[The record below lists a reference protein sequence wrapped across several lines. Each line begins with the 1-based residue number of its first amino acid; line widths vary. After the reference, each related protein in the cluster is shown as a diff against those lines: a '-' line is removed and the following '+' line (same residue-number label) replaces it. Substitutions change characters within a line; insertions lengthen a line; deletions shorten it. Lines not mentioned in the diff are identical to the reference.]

1 MDNRKM
7 KKLNRKEL
15 DQIAGGCRRR
25 GADRGLRC
33 RHEHKIRTGNEKEER
48 FFRYWSRHKY
58 EYYCPDCEAT
68 FWESN

>member
-33 RHEHKIRTGNEKEER
+33 RHEHKIRTGSEKEESVL
-48 FFRYWSRHKY
+48 FFWTKRRY
-58 EYYCPDCEAT
+58 EYYCSDCKQIIWLSE
-68 FWESN
+68 